1 MPLPHAAPSRPSSPL
16 SPALTPPLT
25 PPSRRSPPL
34 SPALTPLRL
43 SHLPSERFP
52 PLTIGFVPPLTPLP
66 ALRTL
71 PRPAPR
77 APNRRRRCRSGRCAV
92 SWSCPGLPRLVP
104 GAPGS
109 AMALRKSVPPGRRP
123 PAVKAG
129 GMRVSKKQENGPVEK
144 NAKLPGKEKSSA
156 IVSFT
161 KPQNMGVLVAEAL
174 NKMSHKIHAA
184 TLQVAHQ
191 KPQPTLEKFILPKRI
206 YIIQQ
211 PRKC

>member
-1 MPLPHAAPSRPSSPL
+1 MHLLPPPAPSRQGPGHQ
-16 SPALTPPLT
+16 
-25 PPSRRSPPL
+25 RSD
-34 SPALTPLRL
+34 TECY
-43 SHLPSERFP
+43 SHGQLPE
-52 PLTIGFVPPLTPLP
+52 TD
-66 ALRTL
+66 
-71 PRPAPR
+71 
-77 APNRRRRCRSGRCAV
+77 
-92 SWSCPGLPRLVP
+92 GLCDQDFFIHSIIYYRD
-104 GAPGS
+104 
-109 AMALRKSVPPGRRP
+109 
-123 PAVKAG
+123 VKAG

-144 NAKLPGKEKSSA
+144 NAKLLGKEKSSA
-156 IVSFT
+156 IVSFA